1 MSLKQKKQEKDKEVF
16 KKNITKKQD
25 LETNLEVKLDTQEQD
40 KDNSGNP
47 ARKTAFEKS
56 SAKIDSEKIPDDEKV
71 NDKDSFNYYENT
83 FNVIDSILYQRNTN
97 ELVNHQLSSYKQF
110 IDKNLDDIIQQFNI
124 RKIYFNYD
132 ANANKHKT
140 EVHIEFL
147 NFNLGR
153 PTIHENDGSFKIMT
167 PEIAKL
173 RNLSYSAP
181 LTLNIKLTRIVRS
194 SIKPKTNPDTNEV
207 IENFEYEDIKKEVF
221 NNINFGRI
229 PIMVLG
235 SNCVLNK
242 KDATTLEQNGECP
255 YDLGGYFIIGGNEKV
270 IISQERIAENDA
282 FVFNNQKKIKGKEIE
297 IRCASDQYFSVV
309 ISNVIRYVY
318 RDETLEFDSPNFKM
332 PIPIFLLMKALGVVT
347 DKKLFEY
354 IVWNMED
361 KLGIFITG
369 VLKNSFEKFKKIC
382 RQNNI
387 DTNAEISKFQVIMLN
402 YLKYKNAN
410 REIKLSN
417 EDKLE
422 YLKNVLKDDILP
434 HIGESF
440 DKKIKY
446 IGFMCRK
453 LILVHFEYLPYD
465 DRDAYDNKRIDTPG
479 ILLASQFRQC
489 FNKLVKDMVKSLTRE
504 IKNNKSRRDIFD
516 LITSNNIYKIIKPT
530 IIDGGLKYALAT
542 GNWGIKTNGKGN
554 VKAGTAQVLNRLSY
568 QSFISH
574 LRRVNSPSDKGSG
587 GKIIKPRKLHGTT
600 WGYICPAETPEGQ
613 PVGLVKNM
621 SMISKITNHSNSTI
635 VRNVLN
641 TLNIKELEHCSIEDI
656 STLCIIFLNGD
667 WVGMH
672 TDPNTLVKTLRSERR
687 NGNINIFTGIY
698 WNVEQRIIKI
708 YTDAGR
714 LVRPL
719 YIVDSHKGS
728 DVDGN
733 SITNQLR
740 ITNEYHDML
749 KQNKYPFN
757 FLISPKFYEPSLSYD
772 SLSKSDTKGDSTNK
786 FININSII
794 DTWGTEGVIEYI
806 DTNEVNNTYIAM
818 TPSDLENQLEP
829 YINEFTHCEIHPGLM
844 LGAVASVIPFS
855 DANQSPRNCY
865 QCLGINET
873 VLMADGTEKKINEVR
888 IGDEVMTFHPETL
901 KLSTTK
907 VIHHFIIP
915 NDISG
920 PVYKLKTVD
929 GKEIIAT
936 EDHKFMCMTDANGSN
951 GSNPVQGWKE
961 VKNMKSDIEI
971 DINSTRIGVK
981 INDNDNK
988 NNHIIFVPIESI
1000 TQVENQL
1007 VSDITVES
1015 ENHSF
1020 ITSHGFL
1027 SSNCAMGKQSI
1038 GLFARNYQKRMDTLG
1053 YVLNNLERALV
1064 KTKFSKYINYD
1075 ELPCGV
1081 NAMVAIGCYTGYN
1094 MEDSILMNQGA
1105 VDRGLFRATFYRTYK
1120 DDEKKIQS
1128 SGREEKFAKPN
1139 VKYTRGIKPGNYNKL
1154 DERGIIRK
1162 DEYVTSDD
1170 IIIGKV
1176 LPLKNKLD
1184 EHGHQLY
1191 KDCSTSLRANETG
1204 FVDKVYTDRNADG
1217 FRFAKIRMR
1226 TERTPIIGDKF
1237 ASRCAQKGTVGMI
1250 FPQEQMPFNAEGIS
1264 PDIIM
1269 NAHAI
1274 PSRMTIGQLME
1285 CILGKACSK
1294 LGGYSDCTS
1303 FNDIPRDKIYD
1314 ILEQN
1319 GFNYSGEEIL
1329 YSGIT
1334 GQQMDVK
1341 LFFGPT
1347 YYQRLKHMVLDKI
1360 HCIKKDHDVLTNKGW
1375 KPIYKITLRDKV
1387 ATINTQGQIE
1397 YQHPTN
1403 VHHYPNYK
1411 GKMYEIKNSNVS
1423 LDVTA
1428 NHRMYISRKYGRKQE
1443 WLPYSLV
1450 IAEYMS
1456 GTFCKFKKNGELVQ
1470 PDYQFILPEMTDGN
1484 NKIRPTKIVDMTAW
1498 LTFFGIWYAE
1508 GWCNDNTN
1516 MEKKTYITTISV
1528 NKQRVKD
1535 ALYPALTLLEY
1546 NYYYNED
1553 SEKCN
1558 INDIQLYK
1566 YMGPLSVGAINK
1578 TLPEWVWELSKSQ
1591 CITLLESMVLGDGC
1605 YNNKNPNRII
1615 YYTSSDKLADD
1626 VMRLALHC
1634 GWCCNKIVHHP
1645 IGNTTTKKDGE
1656 IITSTS
1662 ICWRLGIIKNKCE
1675 PSINH
1680 GHTYEQDVQVERMYD
1695 YEGSVYCIS
1704 VPNEVFYVRRDGKP
1718 VWTGNSRSSGPIVQL
1733 TRQPAEGRSRDGGL
1747 RLGEMERDCFN
1758 GETPI
1763 TTQNGLSIK
1772 IQDFETQN
1780 FEVLGWNQQKN
1791 GLLTSKQTQF
1801 LYKGERECVDIYFE
1815 NGKKITC
1822 TPEHKL
1828 LTSSNIWVK
1837 ANELLVNDTRLKCS
1851 VKYPTID
1858 IKDEMR
1864 VCNNWS
1870 LTISDTLILKTNT
1883 QADYFKSLAF
1893 ARILGY
1899 LITDGYIGIK
1909 GNSYNACIYL
1919 GHILDVQRLISDLK
1933 LFIPIT
1939 QTNFEYKNL
1948 YIVRVPKA
1956 LVDNIIKLN
1965 GIMIGQKVKK
1975 PSELP
1980 EFILQEN
1987 CPVPIIREFLAGMF
2001 GGDGHT
2007 CYIGKNTF
2015 TSISFSKSK
2024 IIAHLDTLKTMM
2036 TNLKN
2041 LLAKVG
2047 IHNVTIQNEKVNTK
2061 SKTRVDENKN
2071 YEIVLHLDISEL
2083 IPFHEK
2089 IGFRYCCHK
2098 NQRLEAAVAY
2108 MQLRTNVSRQKM
2120 WIVNRVDELTHY
2132 KELKAQNPD
2141 TIVGTSKAILQAT
2154 EELKATEP
2162 ILHECSIPNKKD
2174 VLEYLINE
2182 RQGGKFSSAKFIS
2195 STDFLKSIDAITWF
2209 NEPEATRTNMNEEEL
2224 ANESN
2229 ETIETPTM
2237 NYGVIQ
2243 TDEVIPTMNLKVID
2257 VRPAG
2262 IHKVYD
2268 IQVENEESFLANGV
2282 VAHNCMISHGTLGFL
2297 KERMMDVSDIFTVHI
2312 CKECGLFSI
2321 VNPKD
2326 ENGARTCGSCE
2337 NYSQFMELKIPYACK
2352 LLMQE
2357 LEGMMITP
2365 RFNINNS

>member
-1 MSLKQKKQEKDKEVF
+1 MSS
-16 KKNITKKQD
+16 KKQD
-25 LETNLEVKLDTQEQD
+25 LEQLLEKAAP
-40 KDNSGNP
+40 KI
-47 ARKTAFEKS
+47 
-56 SAKIDSEKIPDDEKV
+56 SAKIKLNKKSFKKDELIIEEPILEEPIIEEPNEVKPVLDELEKDELE
-71 NDKDSFNYYENT
+71 KDEPIKEEKNNFNYYENT

-97 ELVNHQLSSYKQF
+97 ELVNHQHSSYKQF
-110 IDKNLDDIIQQFNI
+110 IEKNLHDIIQQFNP

-153 PTIHENDGSFKIMT
+153 PTIHENDGSFKVMT

-194 SIKPKTNPDTNEV
+194 SSNVILNPDTNDP
-207 IENFEYEDIKKEVF
+207 IETFDYEDIKHEVF

-235 SNCVLNK
+235 SNCVLTK
-242 KDATTLEQNGECP
+242 KDGTTLEQNGECP

-297 IRCASDQYFSVV
+297 IRCASDQVFSVV

-332 PIPIFLLMKALGVVT
+332 PIPIFLLMKALGVTT

-354 IVWNMED
+354 ITWNMED
-361 KLGIFITG
+361 KLGIFITSI
-369 VLKNSFEKFKKIC
+369 LKHSFEKFKKIC
-382 RQNNI
+382 SQNNI
-387 DTNAEISKFQVIMLN
+387 NTNDDISKFNLIMLN
-402 YLKYKNAN
+402 YLKFKNSN
-410 REIKLSN
+410 REIKLSI

-422 YLKNVLKDDILP
+422 YLQTVLETEILP
-434 HIGESF
+434 HIGSSL

-446 IGFMCRK
+446 IGYMCRK
-453 LILVHFEYLPYD
+453 LILVNFEYLPYD

-479 ILLASQFRQC
+479 VLLASQFRQC

-542 GNWGIKTNGKGN
+542 GNWGVKANGKGN
-554 VKAGTAQVLNRLSY
+554 IKAGTAQVLNRLSY

-587 GKIIKPRKLHGTT
+587 GKIVKPRKLHGTT

-621 SMISKITNHSNSTI
+621 SIISKITNNSNSII
-635 VRNVLN
+635 VRTILTTTIN
-641 TLNIKELEHCSIEDI
+641 TIKELEHCSIEDI
-656 STLCIIFLNGD
+656 SKLCMVFLNGD
-667 WVGMH
+667 WIGMES
-672 TDPNTLVKTLRSERR
+672 DPDTLVKKLRSERR
-687 NGNINIFTGIY
+687 QGNINIFTGIY
-698 WNVEQRIIKI
+698 WNVEQRFIKI

-719 YIVDSHKGS
+719 YIVDPENK
-728 DVDGN
+728 
-733 SITNQLR
+733 LR

-749 KQNKYPFN
+749 KETKYPFN
-757 FLISPKFYEPSLSYD
+757 FLISPKFYEPSLSLE
-772 SLSKSDTKGDSTNK
+772 SLSKQTPLKKHNGLMKSDTMVENFNT
-786 FININSII
+786 II
-794 DTWGTEGVIEYI
+794 QTWGSEGVIEYI

-818 TPSDLENQLEP
+818 TKLDLDDQMEP
-829 YINEFTHCEIHPGLM
+829 YINNFTHCEVHPGLM

-865 QCLGINET
+865 QCLGINEM
-873 VLMADGTEKKINEVR
+873 VLMANDTEKKIKDVKV
-888 IGDEVMTFHPETL
+888 GDEVFTFHPKTL
-901 KLSTTK
+901 KLSITK
-907 VIHHFIIP
+907 VIRHFIIR
-915 NDISG
+915 NDPSIS
-920 PVYKLKTVD
+920 VYKLKTVD
-929 GKEIIAT
+929 GDEIIAT
-936 EDHKFMCMTDANGSN
+936 EDHKFMVMENGI
-951 GSNPVQGWKE
+951 QQWKE
-961 VKNMKSDIEI
+961 VKDMISIEI
-971 DINSTRIGVK
+971 ASMDMNMTMNSVTKIGRK
-981 INDNDNK
+981 LHNSFLNYDDYMAGK
-988 NNHIIFVPIESI
+988 YKFVFVSIDSI
-1000 TQVENQL
+1000 TLVEDQF

-1020 ITSHGFL
+1020 ITSNGFL

-1038 GLFARNYQKRMDTLG
+1038 GLFAMNYQKRMDTLG
-1053 YVLNNLERALV
+1053 YVLNNLEKALV

-1176 LPLKNKLD
+1176 LPLKNKVD
-1184 EHGHQLY
+1184 DNGHQLY

-1226 TERTPIIGDKF
+1226 TERVPIIGDKF

-1285 CILGKACSK
+1285 CILGKACAK

-1303 FNDIPRDKIYD
+1303 FNDIPRDKIYS
-1314 ILEQN
+1314 ILEAN

-1347 YYQRLKHMVLDKI
+1347 YYQRLKHMVLDKV
-1360 HCIKKDHDVLTNKGW
+1360 HCFQPLSHEVLTQTGW
-1375 KPIYKITLRDKV
+1375 RYVEHITLEDKV
-1387 ATINTQGQIE
+1387 ATLNSRGEIE
-1397 YQHPTN
+1397 YQHPTEL
-1403 VHHYPNYK
+1403 HHYPDYN
-1411 GKMYEIKNSNVS
+1411 GQMYEIKNANLS
-1423 LDVTA
+1423 LNVTA
-1428 NHRMYISRKYGRKQE
+1428 NHRMYISKKYGRKQE
-1443 WLPYSLV
+1443 WLPYQLV
-1450 IAEYMS
+1450 EAKDMF
-1456 GTFCKFKKNGELVQ
+1456 GKFCKFKKNGELVQ
-1470 PDYQFILPEMTDGN
+1470 PEYQFILPECTN
-1484 NKIRPTKIVDMTAW
+1484 LKNQTFNSIQVDMNAW

-1508 GWCNDNTN
+1508 GWSSQNP
-1516 MEKKTYITTISV
+1516 KVYTTGIAV
-1528 NKQRVKD
+1528 HKQRVKD
-1535 ALYPALTLLEY
+1535 ALYPALTLLGY
-1546 NYYYNED
+1546 NYHVNNDNLIIYNY
-1553 SEKCN
+1553 
-1558 INDIQLYK
+1558 QLNK

-1578 TLPEWVWELSKSQ
+1578 TLPDWVWKLSKTQ
-1591 CITLLESMVLGDGC
+1591 CITLLESMILGDGC
-1605 YNNKNPNRII
+1605 YRPRNNNSVI

-1634 GWCCNKIVHHP
+1634 GWCCNKILHLP
-1645 IGNTTTKKDGE
+1645 AGYSATKADGE
-1656 IITSTS
+1656 VITNNA

-1680 GHTYEQDVQVERMYD
+1680 GHTYEQDIQVERLYD

-1747 RLGEMERDCFN
+1747 RLGEMERDCLE
-1758 GETPI
+1758 GTTPI
-1763 TTQNGLSIK
+1763 SSQNGLSIK
-1772 IQDFETQN
+1772 IQDFETQT
-1780 FEVLGWNQQKN
+1780 FEVLGWNQAKN

-1815 NGKKITC
+1815 NGKKLTC

-1828 LTSSNIWVK
+1828 LSLSNVWIK
-1837 ANELLVNDTRLKCS
+1837 ANELVVNDTRLKCS

-1864 VCNNWS
+1864 ICNNWT

-1883 QADYFKSLAF
+1883 QAEYFKSMAF

-1899 LITDGYIGIK
+1899 LITDGYI
-1909 GNSYNACIYL
+1909 SDTLNAGYIFL
-1919 GHILDVQRLISDLK
+1919 GHQLDVQRLLTDMK
-1933 LFIPIT
+1933 LFTPIT
-1939 QTNFEYKNL
+1939 QTEFIDRNIY
-1948 YIVRVPKA
+1948 RVKIPLEFIK
-1956 LVDNIIKLN
+1956 NIIKIQ
-1965 GIMIGQKVKK
+1965 GIIRGNKVKQ
-1975 PSELP
+1975 PSVLP
-1980 EFILQEN
+1980 EFILKDD

-2024 IIAHLDTLKTMM
+2024 IIEHLETLKTMM
-2036 TNLKN
+2036 SNMKN
-2041 LLAKVG
+2041 LLAKIG
-2047 IHNVTIQNEKVNTK
+2047 IHNVTLQNEKVNTS
-2061 SKTRVDENKN
+2061 SKNRATEDKN

-2098 NQRLEAAVAY
+2098 NQRLEAAVSY
-2108 MQLRTNVSRQKM
+2108 MLLRTNVSRQKM
-2120 WIVNRVDELTHY
+2120 WIVNRVDEITNY
-2132 KELKAQNPD
+2132 KELKSQNSDAIIP
-2141 TIVGTSKAILQAT
+2141 TSGAIKQAIA
-2154 EELKATEP
+2154 ELKAMEP
-2162 ILHECSIPNKKD
+2162 ILHECSIPNHKD
-2174 VLEYLINE
+2174 VLEYLVNG

-2209 NEPEATRTNMNEEEL
+2209 NEPERTRPTDTEIAAT
-2224 ANESN
+2224 
-2229 ETIETPTM
+2229 ETPETPIANSTM

-2257 VRPAG
+2257 IRPAG

>member
-1 MSLKQKKQEKDKEVF
+1 MPKKQLLEKAA
-16 KKNITKKQD
+16 
-25 LETNLEVKLDTQEQD
+25 
-40 KDNSGNP
+40 P
-47 ARKTAFEKS
+47 KS
-56 SAKIDSEKIPDDEKV
+56 SAKLKLKKKGLEKEEPIKEETIIEEPGIEETIIEEPLKDKLEKEEPV
-71 NDKDSFNYYENT
+71 KEEPEKNNFNYYENT

-97 ELVNHQLSSYKQF
+97 ELVNHQHSSYKQF
-110 IDKNLDDIIQQFNI
+110 IEKNLHDIIQQFNP

-153 PTIHENDGSFKIMT
+153 PTIHENDGSFKVMT

-181 LTLNIKLTRIVRS
+181 LTLNIKLTRIVRTS
-194 SIKPKTNPDTNEV
+194 NNVVLHPESNEP
-207 IENFEYEDIKKEVF
+207 IETFDYEDIKHEVF

-242 KDATTLEQNGECP
+242 KDGTTLEQNGECP

-297 IRCASDQYFSVV
+297 IRCASDQVFSVV

-332 PIPIFLLMKALGVVT
+332 PIPIFVLMKALGVTT

-354 IVWNMED
+354 ITWDMED
-361 KLGIFITG
+361 KLGVFITSI
-369 VLKNSFEKFKKIC
+369 LKHSFEKFKKIC
-382 RQNNI
+382 TQNNI
-387 DTNAEISKFQVIMLN
+387 NTNDDIGKFKVIMLN
-402 YLKYKNAN
+402 YLKFKNSN
-410 REIKLSN
+410 REIKLSM

-422 YLKNVLKDDILP
+422 YLQTVLETEILP
-434 HIGESF
+434 HIGTSL

-446 IGFMCRK
+446 IGYMCRK
-453 LILVHFEYLPYD
+453 LILVNFEYLPYD

-479 ILLASQFRQC
+479 VLLASQFRQC

-542 GNWGIKTNGKGN
+542 GNWGVKANGKGN
-554 VKAGTAQVLNRLSY
+554 IKAGTAQVLNRLSY

-587 GKIIKPRKLHGTT
+587 GKIVKPRKLHGTT

-621 SMISKITNHSNSTI
+621 SIISKITNNSNSII
-635 VRNVLN
+635 VRTILTTTIN
-641 TLNIKELEHCSIEDI
+641 TIKELEKCSIEDI
-656 STLCIIFLNGD
+656 SKLCMVFLNGD
-667 WVGMH
+667 WIGMES
-672 TDPNTLVKTLRSERR
+672 DPDTLVKKLRSERR
-687 NGNINIFTGIY
+687 QGNINIFTGIY
-698 WNVEQRIIKI
+698 WNVEQRFIKI

-719 YIVDSHKGS
+719 YIVDPENK
-728 DVDGN
+728 
-733 SITNQLR
+733 LR

-749 KQNKYPFN
+749 KETKYPFN
-757 FLISPKFYEPSLSYD
+757 FLISPKFYEPSLSME
-772 SLSKSDTKGDSTNK
+772 SLSKQTPLKKHNGLMKSDTVVDNFNT
-786 FININSII
+786 II
-794 DTWGTEGVIEYI
+794 DTWGREGVIEYI

-818 TPSDLENQLEP
+818 TKLDLDDQLEP
-829 YINEFTHCEIHPGLM
+829 YINNFTHCEVHPGLM

-865 QCLGINET
+865 QCLGINEM
-873 VLMADGTEKKINEVR
+873 VLMSNNTEKKIKDVKV
-888 IGDEVMTFHPETL
+888 GDEVFTFHPKTL
-901 KLSTTK
+901 QLSITK
-907 VIHHFIIP
+907 VICHFIRP
-915 NDISG
+915 NETTIS
-920 PVYKLKTVD
+920 VYKLKTMD
-929 GKEIIAT
+929 GDDIIAT
-936 EDHKFMCMTDANGSN
+936 EDHKFMVLENGI
-951 GSNPVQGWKE
+951 QQWKE
-961 VKNMKSDIEI
+961 VKDMISVEEASMNNNMTM
-971 DINSTRIGVK
+971 NSVTKIGRK
-981 INDNDNK
+981 LHNSFMTYDDYISGRYK
-988 NNHIIFVPIESI
+988 FVFVSLYSVTLAED
-1000 TQVENQL
+1000 QL

-1038 GLFARNYQKRMDTLG
+1038 GLFAMNYQKRMDTLG
-1053 YVLNNLERALV
+1053 YVLNNLEKALV

-1176 LPLKNKLD
+1176 LPLKNKVD
-1184 EHGHQLY
+1184 DNGHQLY

-1226 TERTPIIGDKF
+1226 TERVPIIGDKF

-1285 CILGKACSK
+1285 CILGKACAK

-1303 FNDIPRDKIYD
+1303 FNDIPRDKIYS
-1314 ILEQN
+1314 ILEAN

-1347 YYQRLKHMVLDKI
+1347 YYQRLKHMVLDKV
-1360 HCIKKDHDVLTNKGW
+1360 HCTSEDHDVLTAKGW
-1375 KPIYKITLRDKV
+1375 KPIKLITLRDKI
-1387 ATINTQGQIE
+1387 ATLNSLGQIE
-1397 YQHPTN
+1397 YHKPTV
-1403 VHHYPNYK
+1403 VHHYPDYN
-1411 GKMYEIKNSNVS
+1411 GQMYEIKNANLS
-1423 LDVTA
+1423 LNVTA
-1428 NHRMYISRKYGRKQE
+1428 NHRMYISKKYGRKQE
-1443 WLPYSLV
+1443 WLPYQLV
-1450 IAEYMS
+1450 EAKDMF
-1456 GTFCKFKKNGELVQ
+1456 GKFCKFKKNGELVQ
-1470 PDYQFILPEMTDGN
+1470 PEYQFILQEIIDGN
-1484 NKIRPTKIVDMTAW
+1484 NKVRPTKIVDMNAW

-1516 MEKKTYITTISV
+1516 LEKKTYTTTISV

-1553 SEKCN
+1553 SEKCT
-1558 INDIQLYK
+1558 INDIQLYN
-1566 YMGPLSVGAINK
+1566 YMRPLSVGAINK
-1578 TLPEWVWELSKSQ
+1578 TLPDWVWNLSKTQ
-1591 CITLLESMVLGDGC
+1591 CITLLESMILGDGC
-1605 YNNKNPNRII
+1605 YRPRNNNSVI
-1615 YYTSSDKLADD
+1615 YYTNSDKLADD

-1634 GWCCNKIVHHP
+1634 GWCCNKILHLPV
-1645 IGNTTTKKDGE
+1645 GNTTTMRDGRQ
-1656 IITSTS
+1656 ITSTS

-1680 GHTYEQDVQVERMYD
+1680 GHTYEQDIQVERLYD

-1747 RLGEMERDCFN
+1747 RLGEMERDCASHDS
-1758 GETPI
+1758 PI
-1763 TTQNGLSIK
+1763 TTQFGLSIK
-1772 IQDFETQN
+1772 IQDFENQQ
-1780 FEVLGWNQQKN
+1780 FEVLGWNQEKN

-1801 LYKGERECVDIYFE
+1801 LYKGEKECLDIFLE
-1815 NGKKITC
+1815 DGRKLTF
-1822 TPEHKL
+1822 TPEHKF
-1828 LTSSNIWVK
+1828 LTSSNVWVK
-1837 ANELLVNDTRLKCS
+1837 ANELVVNDTRLKCS

-1864 VCNNWS
+1864 ACNNWVFNINS
-1870 LTISDTLILKTNT
+1870 NFILKTNT
-1883 QADYFKSLAF
+1883 QTEYLKTLAF

-1899 LITDGYIGIK
+1899 LITDGHISKKDK
-1909 GNSYNACIYL
+1909 GSIFL
-1919 GHILDVQRLISDLK
+1919 GHQLDVQRLITDMK
-1933 LFIPIT
+1933 LFTPIT
-1939 QTNFEYKNL
+1939 QTEFMIRNFYSVN
-1948 YIVRVPKA
+1948 VPQS
-1956 LVDNIIKLN
+1956 LMDNILDIK
-1965 GIMIGQKVKK
+1965 GITQGSKVKQ

-1980 EFILQEN
+1980 EFILKED

-2015 TSISFSKSK
+2015 TSVSFSKSK
-2024 IIAHLDTLKTMM
+2024 LITHLDTLKEMI
-2036 TNLKN
+2036 TNIKN

-2061 SKTRVDENKN
+2061 SKNRVDEEKN

-2108 MQLRTNVSRQKM
+2108 MLLRTNVSRQKM

-2132 KELKAQNPD
+2132 KELKAQNSDAIIP
-2141 TIVGTSKAILQAT
+2141 TSGAIKQAIA
-2154 EELKATEP
+2154 ELKAAEP
-2162 ILHECSIPNKKD
+2162 ILHECSIPNHKD
-2174 VLEYLINE
+2174 ILEYLVNN
-2182 RQGGKFSSAKFIS
+2182 RKGGKFPSSKFINS
-2195 STDFLKSIDAITWF
+2195 IDFLKSIDAIHWF
-2209 NEPEATRTNMNEEEL
+2209 NEPNTQTD
-2224 ANESN
+2224 
-2229 ETIETPTM
+2229 TPTM

-2257 VRPAG
+2257 IRPAG
-2262 IHKVYD
+2262 VHKVYD